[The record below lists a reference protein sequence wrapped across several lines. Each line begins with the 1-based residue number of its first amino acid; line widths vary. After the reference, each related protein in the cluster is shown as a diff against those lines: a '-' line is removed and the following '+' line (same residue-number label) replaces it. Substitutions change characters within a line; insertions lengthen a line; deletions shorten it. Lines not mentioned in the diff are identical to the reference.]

1 MQLKLRRSQKSG
13 LTGSAIFILDV
24 MAELTSEEAALVNKY
39 KLHKLL
45 VYSSDAA
52 DQNAAMASA
61 GSVKALGGMMLDRL
75 SKRSFSM
82 NDLIN
87 GQHLECKDLNEV
99 INTENQVH
107 QACENIASY
116 LETAKRFDGS
126 EQIVEITAA
135 A

>member
-24 MAELTSEEAALVNKY
+24 MAELTPEEAELVKRY
-39 KLHKLL
+39 KLQKLL

-52 DQNAAMASA
+52 DQNAAKAQA
-61 GSVKALGGMMLDRL
+61 GSLTAIGSMVMDKI
-75 SKRSFSM
+75 SKRAFTM

-99 INTENQVH
+99 ISTENQVH
-107 QACENIASY
+107 QACENIAGY

>member
-24 MAELTSEEAALVNKY
+24 MAELTPEEAELVKRY
-39 KLHKLL
+39 KLQKQQ
-45 VYSSDAA
+45 VYSSETA
-52 DQNAAMASA
+52 DQNYTLARA
-61 GSVKALGGMMLDRL
+61 GKVSALGGMMMDKLT
-75 SKRSFSM
+75 KRVFTM

-99 INTENQVH
+99 ISTENQVH
-107 QACENIASY
+107 QACENIAGY
-116 LETAKRFDGS
+116 LETAKRFDGT

>member
-13 LTGSAIFILDV
+13 LTGNAIFILDV
-24 MAELTSEEAALVNKY
+24 MAELTSEEFELVKKY
-39 KLHKLL
+39 KLQKQL

-52 DQNAAMASA
+52 DQNAELARA
-61 GSVKALGGMMLDRL
+61 GKVSALGGMVMDRL
-75 SKRSFSM
+75 TKRVFTM
-82 NDLIN
+82 QDLIN

-99 INTENQVH
+99 ISTENQVH
-107 QACENIASY
+107 QACENIAGY
-116 LETAKRFDGS
+116 LQVAKSFDGS